1 MNKKVGITEVVLRD
15 GNQSLLSTRLKL
27 EDIIPIASKLD
38 NIGYSSIESWG
49 GAIFDSCVRYLDE
62 DPWERLR
69 ELKKAMPKTK
79 QQMLLRG
86 QNLVGYKHYSDEIV
100 TKFIEKSVLNGIDI
114 FRIFDALNDLR
125 NIKHSVEIVKKN
137 GKHAQ
142 GTIAYT
148 ISPVHTLQTWVDLA
162 KEIEDLDCNSLCIK
176 DMSGIL
182 SPEFAYDL
190 ISKLK
195 KEISI
200 PVHLHTHAT
209 TGMSNLTNMRA
220 VEAGVD
226 NIDTVHTLQT
236 WVDLA
241 KEIEDLDCNSLCIK
255 DMSGILSPEFAYD
268 LISKLK
274 KEISI
279 PIHLHTHATTGMS
292 NLTNMRAV
300 EAGVDNIDTSISSM
314 SMGYGH
320 SATET
325 MIYLLNEKNIDV
337 NINLKDLLKIS
348 EYFKTI
354 RDKYREFEGS
364 MKGVDLQMLINQ
376 VPGGMLSNL
385 ETQLKNLGKE
395 ELLEDV
401 VSEIYEVRKD
411 VGFVPLVTPASQII
425 GAQALS
431 NILNERYET
440 LSIEIIDL
448 ILGYYGKLP
457 GEINTNLFNK
467 ALEQKNDITSR
478 PADLLLEKF
487 EDFRENLKQYC
498 KKLEI
503 KDLSSIEENILT
515 FILIPYGS
523 EKIFKKMSS

>member
-38 NIGYSSIESWG
+38 DIGYSSIESWG

-100 TKFIEKSVLNGIDI
+100 SKFIEKSVLNGIDI

-148 ISPVHTLQTWVDLA
+148 ISPVHTLQTWIDLA

-226 NIDTVHTLQT
+226 NIDT
-236 WVDLA
+236 
-241 KEIEDLDCNSLCIK
+241 
-255 DMSGILSPEFAYD
+255 
-268 LISKLK
+268 
-274 KEISI
+274 
-279 PIHLHTHATTGMS
+279 
-292 NLTNMRAV
+292 
-300 EAGVDNIDTSISSM
+300 SISSM

-337 NINLKDLLKIS
+337 DINLNELLKIS
-348 EYFKTI
+348 EYFKAI

-395 ELLEDV
+395 ELLDDV
-401 VSEIYEVRKD
+401 VTEIYEVRKD

-457 GEINTNLFNK
+457 GEINTNLFKK
-467 ALEQKNDITSR
+467 ALEQKSNITER
-478 PADLLLEKF
+478 PADLLKEKF
-487 EDFRENLKQYC
+487 EDFKENLKQYC
-498 KKLEI
+498 SKLKI
-503 KDLSSIEENILT
+503 KDLSDIEENILT

>member
-1 MNKKVGITEVVLRD
+1 MNKKIGITEVVLRD

-27 EDIIPIASKLD
+27 DDILPIASKLD
-38 NIGYSSIESWG
+38 EVGYTSIESWG

-69 ELKKAMPKTK
+69 ELKKAMPKTN

-100 TKFIEKSVLNGIDI
+100 SKFIEKSAINGIDI

-125 NIKHSVEIVKKN
+125 NIKHSVEEVKKYD
-137 GKHAQ
+137 KHAQ

-148 ISPVHTLQTWVDLA
+148 ISPVHTLETWVDLA
-162 KEIEDLDCNSLCIK
+162 KQIEDLNCDSLCIK

-182 SPEFAYDL
+182 SPEFAYEL
-190 ISKLK
+190 IIRLK
-195 KEISI
+195 KE
-200 PVHLHTHAT
+200 L
-209 TGMSNLTNMRA
+209 
-220 VEAGVD
+220 
-226 NIDTVHTLQT
+226 
-236 WVDLA
+236 
-241 KEIEDLDCNSLCIK
+241 
-255 DMSGILSPEFAYD
+255 
-268 LISKLK
+268 
-274 KEISI
+274 SI

-292 NLTNMRAV
+292 NLTNMKAI

-325 MIYLLNEKNIDV
+325 MIYLLKEKNIDV
-337 NINLKDLLKIS
+337 DINLKDLLKIS
-348 EYFKTI
+348 EYFKAV
-354 RDKYREFEGS
+354 REKYKEFEGS
-364 MKGVDLQMLINQ
+364 MKGVDLQMLVNQ

-395 ELLEDV
+395 DLLEEV

-431 NILNERYET
+431 NILNKRYET

-457 GEINTNLFNK
+457 GEINTDLFEK
-467 ALEQKNDITSR
+467 ALDQKTNIKDR
-478 PADLLLEKF
+478 PADFLTEKF
-487 EDFRENLKQYC
+487 EDYKENLKQYC
-498 KKLEI
+498 KKLKI
-503 KDLSSIEENILT
+503 DDLSSIEENILT

-523 EKIFKKMSS
+523 ERIFKMMSS

>member
-27 EDIIPIASKLD
+27 DDMIQIASKLD
-38 NIGYSSIESWG
+38 DVGYSSIESWG

-62 DPWERLR
+62 DPWERLK
-69 ELKKAMPKTK
+69 ELKNAMPKTK

-100 TKFIEKSVLNGIDI
+100 SKFIDRSAFNGIDI

-148 ISPVHTLQTWVDLA
+148 ISPVHTLKSWIDLA
-162 KEIEDLDCNSLCIK
+162 KEIEDLDCDSLCIK

-190 ISKLK
+190 I
-195 KEISI
+195 
-200 PVHLHTHAT
+200 T
-209 TGMSNLTNMRA
+209 
-220 VEAGVD
+220 
-226 NIDTVHTLQT
+226 
-236 WVDLA
+236 
-241 KEIEDLDCNSLCIK
+241 
-255 DMSGILSPEFAYD
+255 
-268 LISKLK
+268 KLK

-292 NLTNMRAV
+292 NLTNMKAV

-325 MIYLLNEKNIDV
+325 MIYLLNEKNIYTD
-337 NINLKDLLKIS
+337 INLNDLLKIS
-348 EYFKTI
+348 EYF
-354 RDKYREFEGS
+354 RSVRERYGEFEGS

-395 ELLEDV
+395 DLLEEV

-431 NILNERYET
+431 NILNKRYET

-457 GEINTNLFNK
+457 GEINEDLFKK
-467 ALEQKNDITSR
+467 ALEKKKNITDR
-478 PADLLLEKF
+478 PADLLTEKF
-487 EDFRENLKQYC
+487 EDFKENLKKYC
-498 KKLEI
+498 STLKI
-503 KDLSSIEENILT
+503 KDISSIEENTLT

>member
-1 MNKKVGITEVVLRD
+1 MNKKIGITEVVLRD

-27 EDIIPIASKLD
+27 DDILPIASKLD
-38 NIGYSSIESWG
+38 EVGYTSIESWG

-69 ELKKAMPKTK
+69 ELKKAMPKTN

-100 TKFIEKSVLNGIDI
+100 SKFIEKSAINGIDI

-125 NIKHSVEIVKKN
+125 NIKHSVEEVKKYD
-137 GKHAQ
+137 KHAQ

-148 ISPVHTLQTWVDLA
+148 ISPVHTLETWVDLA
-162 KEIEDLDCNSLCIK
+162 KQIEDLSCDSLCIK

-182 SPEFAYDL
+182 SPEFAYEL
-190 ISKLK
+190 IIRLK
-195 KEISI
+195 KE
-200 PVHLHTHAT
+200 L
-209 TGMSNLTNMRA
+209 
-220 VEAGVD
+220 
-226 NIDTVHTLQT
+226 
-236 WVDLA
+236 
-241 KEIEDLDCNSLCIK
+241 
-255 DMSGILSPEFAYD
+255 
-268 LISKLK
+268 
-274 KEISI
+274 SI

-292 NLTNMRAV
+292 NLTNMKAI

-325 MIYLLNEKNIDV
+325 MIYLLKEKNIDV
-337 NINLKDLLKIS
+337 DINLKDLLKIS
-348 EYFKTI
+348 DYFKVV
-354 RDKYREFEGS
+354 REKYKEFEGS
-364 MKGVDLQMLINQ
+364 MKGVDLQMLVNQ

-395 ELLEDV
+395 DLLEEV

-431 NILNERYET
+431 NIINKRYET

-457 GEINTNLFNK
+457 GEINTDLFEK
-467 ALEQKNDITSR
+467 ALEQKTNIKDR
-478 PADLLLEKF
+478 PADFLTEKF
-487 EDFRENLKQYC
+487 EDYKENLKQYC
-498 KKLEI
+498 KKLKI
-503 KDLSSIEENILT
+503 DDLSRIEENILT

-523 EKIFKKMSS
+523 ERIFKMMSS

>member
-1 MNKKVGITEVVLRD
+1 MNKKIGITEVVLRD

-27 EDIIPIASKLD
+27 DDILPIASKLD
-38 NIGYSSIESWG
+38 EVGYTSIESWG

-69 ELKKAMPKTK
+69 ELKKAMPKTN

-100 TKFIEKSVLNGIDI
+100 SKFIEKSAINGIDI

-125 NIKHSVEIVKKN
+125 NIKHSVEEVKKYD
-137 GKHAQ
+137 KHAQ

-148 ISPVHTLQTWVDLA
+148 ISPVHTLETWVDLA
-162 KEIEDLDCNSLCIK
+162 KQIEDLNCDSLCIK

-182 SPEFAYDL
+182 SPEFAYEL
-190 ISKLK
+190 IIRLK
-195 KEISI
+195 KE
-200 PVHLHTHAT
+200 L
-209 TGMSNLTNMRA
+209 
-220 VEAGVD
+220 
-226 NIDTVHTLQT
+226 
-236 WVDLA
+236 
-241 KEIEDLDCNSLCIK
+241 
-255 DMSGILSPEFAYD
+255 
-268 LISKLK
+268 
-274 KEISI
+274 SI

-292 NLTNMRAV
+292 NLTNMKAI

-325 MIYLLNEKNIDV
+325 MIYLLKEKNIDV
-337 NINLKDLLKIS
+337 DINLKDLLKIS
-348 EYFKTI
+348 DYFKVV
-354 RDKYREFEGS
+354 REKYKEFEGS
-364 MKGVDLQMLINQ
+364 MKGVDLQMLVNQ

-395 ELLEDV
+395 DLLEEV

-431 NILNERYET
+431 NILNKRYET

-457 GEINTNLFNK
+457 GKINTDLFEK
-467 ALEQKNDITSR
+467 ALEQKTNIKDR
-478 PADLLLEKF
+478 PADFLTEKF
-487 EDFRENLKQYC
+487 EDYKENLKQYC
-498 KKLEI
+498 KKLKI
-503 KDLSSIEENILT
+503 DDLSRIEENILT

-523 EKIFKKMSS
+523 ERIFKMMSS

>member
-1 MNKKVGITEVVLRD
+1 MNKRVGITEVVLRD

-38 NIGYSSIESWG
+38 EIGYSSIESWG
-49 GAIFDSCVRYLDE
+49 GAVFDSCVRYLDE

-100 TKFIEKSVLNGIDI
+100 SKFIERSIDNGIDI

-148 ISPVHTLQTWVDLA
+148 ISPVHTIETWVDLA

-182 SPEFAYDL
+182 SPEYAFNL
-190 ISKLK
+190 IS
-195 KEISI
+195 
-200 PVHLHTHAT
+200 
-209 TGMSNLTNMRA
+209 
-220 VEAGVD
+220 
-226 NIDTVHTLQT
+226 Q
-236 WVDLA
+236 
-241 KEIEDLDCNSLCIK
+241 
-255 DMSGILSPEFAYD
+255 
-268 LISKLK
+268 LK

-325 MIYLLNEKNIDV
+325 MIYLLKEKNIDV
-337 NINLKDLLKIS
+337 DIELNDLLKIS
-348 EYFKTI
+348 EYFKSI
-354 RDKYREFEGS
+354 RYKYKEFEGS

-385 ETQLKNLGKE
+385 ETQLKNLGKD

-457 GEINTNLFNK
+457 GVINTNLFEK
-467 ALEQKNDITSR
+467 ALKQKNNITNR

-498 KKLEI
+498 KKLKI

>member
-27 EDIIPIASKLD
+27 DDMIPIASKLD
-38 NIGYSSIESWG
+38 DVGYSSIESWG

-62 DPWERLR
+62 DPWERLK
-69 ELKKAMPKTK
+69 ELKNAMPKTK

-100 TKFIEKSVLNGIDI
+100 SKFIDRSAFNGIDI

-148 ISPVHTLQTWVDLA
+148 ISPVHTLKSWIDLA
-162 KEIEDLDCNSLCIK
+162 KEIEDLDCDSLCIK

-190 ISKLK
+190 I
-195 KEISI
+195 
-200 PVHLHTHAT
+200 T
-209 TGMSNLTNMRA
+209 
-220 VEAGVD
+220 
-226 NIDTVHTLQT
+226 
-236 WVDLA
+236 
-241 KEIEDLDCNSLCIK
+241 
-255 DMSGILSPEFAYD
+255 
-268 LISKLK
+268 KLK

-292 NLTNMRAV
+292 NLTNMKAV

-325 MIYLLNEKNIDV
+325 MIYLLNEKNIYTD
-337 NINLKDLLKIS
+337 INLNDLLKIS
-348 EYFKTI
+348 EYF
-354 RDKYREFEGS
+354 RSVRERYGEFEGS

-395 ELLEDV
+395 DLLEEV

-431 NILNERYET
+431 NILNKRYET

-457 GEINTNLFNK
+457 GEINEDLFKK
-467 ALEQKNDITSR
+467 ALEKKKNITDR
-478 PADLLLEKF
+478 PADLLTEKF
-487 EDFRENLKQYC
+487 EDFKENLKKYC
-498 KKLEI
+498 STLKI
-503 KDLSSIEENILT
+503 KDISSIEENTLT

>member
-1 MNKKVGITEVVLRD
+1 MNKKIGITEVVLRD

-27 EDIIPIASKLD
+27 DDILPIASKLD
-38 NIGYSSIESWG
+38 EVGYTSIESWG

-69 ELKKAMPKTK
+69 ELKKAMPRTN

-100 TKFIEKSVLNGIDI
+100 SKFIEKSAINGIDI

-125 NIKHSVEIVKKN
+125 NIKHSVEEVKKYD
-137 GKHAQ
+137 KHAQ

-148 ISPVHTLQTWVDLA
+148 ISPVHTLETWIDLA
-162 KEIEDLDCNSLCIK
+162 KQIEDLNCDSLCIK

-182 SPEFAYDL
+182 SPEFAYEL
-190 ISKLK
+190 IIRLK
-195 KEISI
+195 KE
-200 PVHLHTHAT
+200 L
-209 TGMSNLTNMRA
+209 
-220 VEAGVD
+220 
-226 NIDTVHTLQT
+226 
-236 WVDLA
+236 
-241 KEIEDLDCNSLCIK
+241 
-255 DMSGILSPEFAYD
+255 
-268 LISKLK
+268 
-274 KEISI
+274 SI

-292 NLTNMRAV
+292 NLTNMKAI

-325 MIYLLNEKNIDV
+325 MIYLLKEKNIDV
-337 NINLKDLLKIS
+337 DINLKDLLNIS
-348 EYFKTI
+348 DYFKVV
-354 RDKYREFEGS
+354 REKYKEFEGS
-364 MKGVDLQMLINQ
+364 MKGVDLQMLVNQ

-395 ELLEDV
+395 DLLEEV

-431 NILNERYET
+431 NILNKRYET

-457 GEINTNLFNK
+457 GEINTDLFEK
-467 ALEQKNDITSR
+467 ALEQKTNIKDR
-478 PADLLLEKF
+478 PADFLTEKF
-487 EDFRENLKQYC
+487 EDYKENLKQYC
-498 KKLEI
+498 EKLKI
-503 KDLSSIEENILT
+503 DDLSRIEENILT

-523 EKIFKKMSS
+523 ERIFKMMSS

>member
-1 MNKKVGITEVVLRD
+1 MNKKIGITEVVLRD

-27 EDIIPIASKLD
+27 DDILPIASKLD
-38 NIGYSSIESWG
+38 EVGYTSIESWG

-69 ELKKAMPKTK
+69 ELKKAMPKTN

-100 TKFIEKSVLNGIDI
+100 SKFIEKSAINGIDI

-125 NIKHSVEIVKKN
+125 NIKHSVEEVKKYD
-137 GKHAQ
+137 KHAQ

-148 ISPVHTLQTWVDLA
+148 ISPVHTLETWVDLA
-162 KEIEDLDCNSLCIK
+162 KQIEDLNCDSLCIK

-182 SPEFAYDL
+182 SPEFAYEL
-190 ISKLK
+190 IIRLK
-195 KEISI
+195 KE
-200 PVHLHTHAT
+200 L
-209 TGMSNLTNMRA
+209 
-220 VEAGVD
+220 
-226 NIDTVHTLQT
+226 
-236 WVDLA
+236 
-241 KEIEDLDCNSLCIK
+241 
-255 DMSGILSPEFAYD
+255 
-268 LISKLK
+268 
-274 KEISI
+274 SI

-292 NLTNMRAV
+292 NLTNMKAI

-325 MIYLLNEKNIDV
+325 MIYLLKEKNIDV
-337 NINLKDLLKIS
+337 DINLKDLLKIS
-348 EYFKTI
+348 EYFKAV
-354 RDKYREFEGS
+354 REKYKEFEGS
-364 MKGVDLQMLINQ
+364 MKGVDLQMLVNQ

-395 ELLEDV
+395 DLLEEV

-431 NILNERYET
+431 NILNKRYET

-457 GEINTNLFNK
+457 GEINTDLFEK
-467 ALEQKNDITSR
+467 ALEQKTNIKDR
-478 PADLLLEKF
+478 PADFLTEKF
-487 EDFRENLKQYC
+487 EDYKENLKQYC
-498 KKLEI
+498 KKLKI
-503 KDLSSIEENILT
+503 DDLSRIEENILT

-523 EKIFKKMSS
+523 ERIFKMMSS

>member
-1 MNKKVGITEVVLRD
+1 MNKKIGITEVVLRD

-27 EDIIPIASKLD
+27 DDILPIASKLD
-38 NIGYSSIESWG
+38 EVGYTSIESWG

-69 ELKKAMPKTK
+69 ELKKAMPKTN

-100 TKFIEKSVLNGIDI
+100 SKFIEKSAINGIDI

-125 NIKHSVEIVKKN
+125 NIKHSVEEVKKYD
-137 GKHAQ
+137 KHAQ

-148 ISPVHTLQTWVDLA
+148 ISPVHTLETWVDLA
-162 KEIEDLDCNSLCIK
+162 KQIEDLNCDSLCIK

-182 SPEFAYDL
+182 SPEFAYEL
-190 ISKLK
+190 IIRLK
-195 KEISI
+195 KE
-200 PVHLHTHAT
+200 L
-209 TGMSNLTNMRA
+209 
-220 VEAGVD
+220 
-226 NIDTVHTLQT
+226 
-236 WVDLA
+236 
-241 KEIEDLDCNSLCIK
+241 
-255 DMSGILSPEFAYD
+255 
-268 LISKLK
+268 
-274 KEISI
+274 SI

-292 NLTNMRAV
+292 NLTNMKAI

-325 MIYLLNEKNIDV
+325 MIYLLKEKNIDV
-337 NINLKDLLKIS
+337 DINLKDLLKIS
-348 EYFKTI
+348 DYFKVV
-354 RDKYREFEGS
+354 REKYKEFEGS
-364 MKGVDLQMLINQ
+364 MKGVDLQMLVNQ

-395 ELLEDV
+395 DLLEEV

-431 NILNERYET
+431 NILNKRYET

-457 GEINTNLFNK
+457 GEINTDLFEK
-467 ALEQKNDITSR
+467 ALEQKTNIKDR
-478 PADLLLEKF
+478 PADFLTEKF
-487 EDFRENLKQYC
+487 EDYKENLKQYC
-498 KKLEI
+498 EKLKI
-503 KDLSSIEENILT
+503 DDLSSIEENILT

-523 EKIFKKMSS
+523 EKIFKMMSS

>member
-1 MNKKVGITEVVLRD
+1 MNKKIGITEVVLRD

-27 EDIIPIASKLD
+27 DDILPIASKLD
-38 NIGYSSIESWG
+38 DVGYTSIESWG

-62 DPWERLR
+62 DPWERLK
-69 ELKKAMPKTK
+69 ELKKAMPKTN

-100 TKFIEKSVLNGIDI
+100 SKFIEKSAINGIDI

-125 NIKHSVEIVKKN
+125 NIKHSVEEVKKHD
-137 GKHAQ
+137 KHAQ

-148 ISPVHTLQTWVDLA
+148 ISPVHTLDTWIDLA
-162 KEIEDLDCNSLCIK
+162 KQIEDLNCDSLCIK

-182 SPEFAYDL
+182 SPEFAYEL
-190 ISKLK
+190 IVKLK
-195 KEISI
+195 KE
-200 PVHLHTHAT
+200 L
-209 TGMSNLTNMRA
+209 
-220 VEAGVD
+220 
-226 NIDTVHTLQT
+226 
-236 WVDLA
+236 
-241 KEIEDLDCNSLCIK
+241 
-255 DMSGILSPEFAYD
+255 
-268 LISKLK
+268 
-274 KEISI
+274 SI

-292 NLTNMRAV
+292 NLTNMKAI

-325 MIYLLNEKNIDV
+325 MVYLLKEKNVDLD
-337 NINLKDLLKIS
+337 INLKDLLKIS
-348 EYFKTI
+348 DYFKVV
-354 RDKYREFEGS
+354 REKYKEFEGS
-364 MKGVDLQMLINQ
+364 MKGVDLQMLVNQ

-395 ELLEDV
+395 DLLEEV

-431 NILNERYET
+431 NILNKRYET

-457 GEINTNLFNK
+457 GDINKNLFEK
-467 ALEQKNDITSR
+467 ALEQKTNIKDR
-478 PADLLLEKF
+478 PADFLTEKF
-487 EDFRENLKQYC
+487 EDYKENLKQYC
-498 KKLEI
+498 RKLKI
-503 KDLSSIEENILT
+503 DDLSSVEENILT

-523 EKIFKKMSS
+523 ERILK

>member
-1 MNKKVGITEVVLRD
+1 MNKKIGITEVVLRD

-27 EDIIPIASKLD
+27 DDILPIASKLD
-38 NIGYSSIESWG
+38 EVGYTSIESWG

-69 ELKKAMPKTK
+69 ELKKAMPKTN

-100 TKFIEKSVLNGIDI
+100 SKFIEKSAINGIDI

-125 NIKHSVEIVKKN
+125 NIKHSVEEVKKYD
-137 GKHAQ
+137 KHAQ

-148 ISPVHTLQTWVDLA
+148 ISPVHTLETWVDLA
-162 KEIEDLDCNSLCIK
+162 KQIEDLSCDSLCIK

-182 SPEFAYDL
+182 SPEFAYEL
-190 ISKLK
+190 IIRLK
-195 KEISI
+195 KE
-200 PVHLHTHAT
+200 L
-209 TGMSNLTNMRA
+209 
-220 VEAGVD
+220 
-226 NIDTVHTLQT
+226 
-236 WVDLA
+236 
-241 KEIEDLDCNSLCIK
+241 
-255 DMSGILSPEFAYD
+255 
-268 LISKLK
+268 
-274 KEISI
+274 SI

-292 NLTNMRAV
+292 NLTNMKAI

-325 MIYLLNEKNIDV
+325 MIYLLKEKNIDV
-337 NINLKDLLKIS
+337 DINLKDLLKIS
-348 EYFKTI
+348 DYFKVV
-354 RDKYREFEGS
+354 REKYKEFEGS
-364 MKGVDLQMLINQ
+364 MKGVDLQMLVNQ

-395 ELLEDV
+395 DLLEEV

-431 NILNERYET
+431 NILNKRYET

-457 GEINTNLFNK
+457 GKINTDLFEK
-467 ALEQKNDITSR
+467 ALEQKTNIKDR
-478 PADLLLEKF
+478 PADFLTEKF
-487 EDFRENLKQYC
+487 EDYKENLKQYC
-498 KKLEI
+498 KKLKI
-503 KDLSSIEENILT
+503 DDLSRIEENILT

-523 EKIFKKMSS
+523 ERIFKMMSS

>member
-27 EDIIPIASKLD
+27 EDLIPIASNLD
-38 NIGYSSIESWG
+38 DIGYSSIESWG

-100 TKFIEKSVLNGIDI
+100 SKFIEKSVLNGIDI

-148 ISPVHTLQTWVDLA
+148 ISPVHTMQTWVDLA

-226 NIDTVHTLQT
+226 NIDT
-236 WVDLA
+236 
-241 KEIEDLDCNSLCIK
+241 
-255 DMSGILSPEFAYD
+255 
-268 LISKLK
+268 
-274 KEISI
+274 
-279 PIHLHTHATTGMS
+279 
-292 NLTNMRAV
+292 
-300 EAGVDNIDTSISSM
+300 SISSM

-325 MIYLLNEKNIDV
+325 MIYLLNEKKIDV

-354 RDKYREFEGS
+354 RDKYKEFEGS

-395 ELLEDV
+395 DLLDDV

-431 NILNERYET
+431 NILNGSYET

-457 GEINTNLFNK
+457 GKINPNLFEK
-467 ALEQKNDITSR
+467 ASDQKKYITER
-478 PADLLLEKF
+478 PADLLIEKF
-487 EDFRENLKQYC
+487 DDFKENLKKYC
-498 KKLEI
+498 NKLNI
-503 KDLSSIEENILT
+503 KDLSSTEENILT

-523 EKIFKKMSS
+523 EKIFKKISS

>member
-1 MNKKVGITEVVLRD
+1 MNKKIGITEVVLRD

-27 EDIIPIASKLD
+27 DDILPIASKLD
-38 NIGYSSIESWG
+38 EVGYSSIESWG

-69 ELKKAMPKTK
+69 ELKKAMPKTN

-100 TKFIEKSVLNGIDI
+100 SKFIEKSAINGIDI

-125 NIKHSVEIVKKN
+125 NIKHSVEEVKN
-137 GKHAQ
+137 YDKHAQ

-148 ISPVHTLQTWVDLA
+148 ISPVHTLETWIDLA
-162 KEIEDLDCNSLCIK
+162 KQIEDLNCDSLCIK

-190 ISKLK
+190 IFKLK
-195 KEISI
+195 KE
-200 PVHLHTHAT
+200 L
-209 TGMSNLTNMRA
+209 
-220 VEAGVD
+220 
-226 NIDTVHTLQT
+226 
-236 WVDLA
+236 
-241 KEIEDLDCNSLCIK
+241 
-255 DMSGILSPEFAYD
+255 
-268 LISKLK
+268 
-274 KEISI
+274 SI

-292 NLTNMRAV
+292 NLTNMKAI

-325 MIYLLNEKNIDV
+325 MIYLLKEKNIDV
-337 NINLKDLLKIS
+337 DINLKDLLKIS
-348 EYFKTI
+348 DYFKVV
-354 RDKYREFEGS
+354 REKYKEFEGS
-364 MKGVDLQMLINQ
+364 MKGVDLQMLVNQ

-395 ELLEDV
+395 DLLEEV

-431 NILNERYET
+431 NILNKRYET

-457 GEINTNLFNK
+457 GEINTDLFEK
-467 ALEQKNDITSR
+467 ALDKKTNIKDR
-478 PADLLLEKF
+478 PADFLTEKF
-487 EDFRENLKQYC
+487 EDYKENLKQYC
-498 KKLEI
+498 EKLKI
-503 KDLSSIEENILT
+503 DDLSGIEENILT

-523 EKIFKKMSS
+523 ERIFKMMSS

>member
-1 MNKKVGITEVVLRD
+1 MNKKIGITEVVLRD

-27 EDIIPIASKLD
+27 DDILPIASKLD
-38 NIGYSSIESWG
+38 EVGYTSIESWG

-69 ELKKAMPKTK
+69 ELKKAMPKTN

-100 TKFIEKSVLNGIDI
+100 SKFIEKSAINGIDI

-125 NIKHSVEIVKKN
+125 NIKHSVEEVKKYD
-137 GKHAQ
+137 KHAQ

-148 ISPVHTLQTWVDLA
+148 ISPVHTLETWVDLA
-162 KEIEDLDCNSLCIK
+162 KQIEDLSCDSLCIK

-182 SPEFAYDL
+182 SPEFAYEL
-190 ISKLK
+190 IIRLK
-195 KEISI
+195 KE
-200 PVHLHTHAT
+200 L
-209 TGMSNLTNMRA
+209 
-220 VEAGVD
+220 
-226 NIDTVHTLQT
+226 
-236 WVDLA
+236 
-241 KEIEDLDCNSLCIK
+241 
-255 DMSGILSPEFAYD
+255 
-268 LISKLK
+268 
-274 KEISI
+274 SI

-292 NLTNMRAV
+292 NLTNMKAI

-325 MIYLLNEKNIDV
+325 MIYLLKEKNIDV
-337 NINLKDLLKIS
+337 DINLKDLLKIS
-348 EYFKTI
+348 DYFKVV
-354 RDKYREFEGS
+354 REKYKEFEGS
-364 MKGVDLQMLINQ
+364 MKGVDLQMLVNQ

-395 ELLEDV
+395 DLLEEV

-431 NILNERYET
+431 NILNKRYET

-457 GEINTNLFNK
+457 GEINTDLFEK
-467 ALEQKNDITSR
+467 ALEQKTNIKDR
-478 PADLLLEKF
+478 PADFLTEKF
-487 EDFRENLKQYC
+487 EDYKENLKQYC
-498 KKLEI
+498 KKLKI
-503 KDLSSIEENILT
+503 DDLSSIEENILT

-523 EKIFKKMSS
+523 ERIFKMMSS

>member
-1 MNKKVGITEVVLRD
+1 MNKKIGITEVVLRD

-27 EDIIPIASKLD
+27 DDILPIASKLD
-38 NIGYSSIESWG
+38 EVGYTSIESWG

-69 ELKKAMPKTK
+69 ELKKAMPKTN

-100 TKFIEKSVLNGIDI
+100 SKFIEKSAINGIDI

-125 NIKHSVEIVKKN
+125 NIKHSVEEVKKYD
-137 GKHAQ
+137 KHAQ

-148 ISPVHTLQTWVDLA
+148 ISPVHTLETWVDLA
-162 KEIEDLDCNSLCIK
+162 KQIEDLSCDSLCIK

-182 SPEFAYDL
+182 SPEFAYEL
-190 ISKLK
+190 IIRLK
-195 KEISI
+195 KE
-200 PVHLHTHAT
+200 L
-209 TGMSNLTNMRA
+209 
-220 VEAGVD
+220 
-226 NIDTVHTLQT
+226 
-236 WVDLA
+236 
-241 KEIEDLDCNSLCIK
+241 
-255 DMSGILSPEFAYD
+255 
-268 LISKLK
+268 
-274 KEISI
+274 SI

-292 NLTNMRAV
+292 NLTNMKAI

-325 MIYLLNEKNIDV
+325 MIYLLKEKNIDV
-337 NINLKDLLKIS
+337 DINLKDLLKIS
-348 EYFKTI
+348 EYFKAV
-354 RDKYREFEGS
+354 REKYKEFEGS
-364 MKGVDLQMLINQ
+364 MKGVDLQMLVNQ

-395 ELLEDV
+395 DLLEEV

-431 NILNERYET
+431 NILNKRYET

-457 GEINTNLFNK
+457 GKINTDLFEK
-467 ALEQKNDITSR
+467 ALEQKTNIKDR
-478 PADLLLEKF
+478 PADFLTEKF
-487 EDFRENLKQYC
+487 EDYKENLKQYC
-498 KKLEI
+498 KKLKI
-503 KDLSSIEENILT
+503 DDLSSIEENILT

-523 EKIFKKMSS
+523 ERIFKMMSS

>member
-1 MNKKVGITEVVLRD
+1 
-15 GNQSLLSTRLKL
+15 LK
-27 EDIIPIASKLD
+27 
-38 NIGYSSIESWG
+38 SW
-49 GAIFDSCVRYLDE
+49 I
-62 DPWERLR
+62 
-69 ELKKAMPKTK
+69 
-79 QQMLLRG
+79 
-86 QNLVGYKHYSDEIV
+86 
-100 TKFIEKSVLNGIDI
+100 
-114 FRIFDALNDLR
+114 
-125 NIKHSVEIVKKN
+125 
-137 GKHAQ
+137 
-142 GTIAYT
+142 
-148 ISPVHTLQTWVDLA
+148 DLA
-162 KEIEDLDCNSLCIK
+162 KEIEDLDCDSLCIK

-190 ISKLK
+190 I
-195 KEISI
+195 
-200 PVHLHTHAT
+200 T
-209 TGMSNLTNMRA
+209 
-220 VEAGVD
+220 
-226 NIDTVHTLQT
+226 
-236 WVDLA
+236 
-241 KEIEDLDCNSLCIK
+241 
-255 DMSGILSPEFAYD
+255 
-268 LISKLK
+268 KLK

-292 NLTNMRAV
+292 NLTNMKAV

-325 MIYLLNEKNIDV
+325 MIYLLNEKNIYTD
-337 NINLKDLLKIS
+337 INLNDLLKIS
-348 EYFKTI
+348 EYF
-354 RDKYREFEGS
+354 RSVRERYGEFEGS

-395 ELLEDV
+395 DLLEEV

-431 NILNERYET
+431 NILNKRYET

-457 GEINTNLFNK
+457 GEINEDLFKK
-467 ALEQKNDITSR
+467 ALEKKKNITDR
-478 PADLLLEKF
+478 PADLLTEKF
-487 EDFRENLKQYC
+487 EDFKENLKKYC
-498 KKLEI
+498 STLKI
-503 KDLSSIEENILT
+503 KDISSIEENTLT

>member
-1 MNKKVGITEVVLRD
+1 VNKKIGITEVVLRD

-27 EDIIPIASKLD
+27 DDILPIASKLD
-38 NIGYSSIESWG
+38 EVGYTSIESWG

-69 ELKKAMPKTK
+69 ELKKAMPKTN

-100 TKFIEKSVLNGIDI
+100 SKFIEKSAINGIDI

-125 NIKHSVEIVKKN
+125 NIKHSVEEVKKYD
-137 GKHAQ
+137 KHAQ

-148 ISPVHTLQTWVDLA
+148 ISPVHTLETWVDLA
-162 KEIEDLDCNSLCIK
+162 KQIEDLNCDSLCIK

-182 SPEFAYDL
+182 SPEFAYEL
-190 ISKLK
+190 IIRLK
-195 KEISI
+195 KE
-200 PVHLHTHAT
+200 L
-209 TGMSNLTNMRA
+209 
-220 VEAGVD
+220 
-226 NIDTVHTLQT
+226 
-236 WVDLA
+236 
-241 KEIEDLDCNSLCIK
+241 
-255 DMSGILSPEFAYD
+255 
-268 LISKLK
+268 
-274 KEISI
+274 SI

-292 NLTNMRAV
+292 NLTNMKAI

-325 MIYLLNEKNIDV
+325 MIYLLKEKNIDV
-337 NINLKDLLKIS
+337 DINLKDLLKIS
-348 EYFKTI
+348 DYFKVV
-354 RDKYREFEGS
+354 REKYKEFEGS
-364 MKGVDLQMLINQ
+364 MKGVDLQMLVNQ

-395 ELLEDV
+395 DLLEEV

-431 NILNERYET
+431 NILNKRYET

-457 GEINTNLFNK
+457 GEINTDLFEK
-467 ALEQKNDITSR
+467 ALDQKTNIKDR
-478 PADLLLEKF
+478 PADFLTEKF
-487 EDFRENLKQYC
+487 EDYKENLKQYC
-498 KKLEI
+498 KKLKI
-503 KDLSSIEENILT
+503 DDLSSIEENILT

-523 EKIFKKMSS
+523 ERIFKMMSS

>member
-1 MNKKVGITEVVLRD
+1 MNKRVGITEVVLRD

-38 NIGYSSIESWG
+38 DIGYSSIESWG
-49 GAIFDSCVRYLDE
+49 GAVFDSCVRYLDE

-100 TKFIEKSVLNGIDI
+100 SKFIERSIDNGIDI

-148 ISPVHTLQTWVDLA
+148 ISPVHTIETWVDLA
-162 KEIEDLDCNSLCIK
+162 KEIEDLNCNSLCIK

-182 SPEFAYDL
+182 SPEFAFNL
-190 ISKLK
+190 IS
-195 KEISI
+195 
-200 PVHLHTHAT
+200 
-209 TGMSNLTNMRA
+209 
-220 VEAGVD
+220 
-226 NIDTVHTLQT
+226 Q
-236 WVDLA
+236 
-241 KEIEDLDCNSLCIK
+241 
-255 DMSGILSPEFAYD
+255 
-268 LISKLK
+268 LK

-300 EAGVDNIDTSISSM
+300 EAGIDNIDTSISSM

-325 MIYLLNEKNIDV
+325 MIYLLKEKNIDV
-337 NINLKDLLKIS
+337 DIELNDLLKIS
-348 EYFKTI
+348 EYFKSI
-354 RDKYREFEGS
+354 RYKYKEFEGS

-385 ETQLKNLGKE
+385 ETQLKNLGKD

-457 GEINTNLFNK
+457 GVINTNLFEK
-467 ALEQKNDITSR
+467 ALKQKNNITNR

-498 KKLEI
+498 KKLKI

>member
-1 MNKKVGITEVVLRD
+1 MNKKIGITEVVLRD

-27 EDIIPIASKLD
+27 DDILPIASKLD
-38 NIGYSSIESWG
+38 EVGYTSIESWG

-69 ELKKAMPKTK
+69 ELKKAMPKTN

-100 TKFIEKSVLNGIDI
+100 SKFIEKSAINGIDI

-125 NIKHSVEIVKKN
+125 NIKHSVEEVKKYD
-137 GKHAQ
+137 KHAQ

-148 ISPVHTLQTWVDLA
+148 ISPVHTLETWVDLA
-162 KEIEDLDCNSLCIK
+162 KQIEDLSCDSLCIK

-182 SPEFAYDL
+182 SPEFAYEL
-190 ISKLK
+190 IIRLK
-195 KEISI
+195 KE
-200 PVHLHTHAT
+200 L
-209 TGMSNLTNMRA
+209 
-220 VEAGVD
+220 
-226 NIDTVHTLQT
+226 
-236 WVDLA
+236 
-241 KEIEDLDCNSLCIK
+241 
-255 DMSGILSPEFAYD
+255 
-268 LISKLK
+268 
-274 KEISI
+274 SI

-292 NLTNMRAV
+292 NLTNMKAI

-325 MIYLLNEKNIDV
+325 MIYLLKEKNIDV
-337 NINLKDLLKIS
+337 DINLKDLLKIS
-348 EYFKTI
+348 EYFKVV
-354 RDKYREFEGS
+354 REKYKEFEGS
-364 MKGVDLQMLINQ
+364 MKGVDLQMLVNQ

-395 ELLEDV
+395 DLLEEV

-431 NILNERYET
+431 NILNKRYET

-457 GEINTNLFNK
+457 GEINTDLFEK
-467 ALEQKNDITSR
+467 ALEQKTNIKDR
-478 PADLLLEKF
+478 PADFLTEKF
-487 EDFRENLKQYC
+487 EDYKENLKQYC
-498 KKLEI
+498 EKLKI
-503 KDLSSIEENILT
+503 DDLSSIEENILT

-523 EKIFKKMSS
+523 ERIFKMMSS

>member
-1 MNKKVGITEVVLRD
+1 MNKKIGITEVVLRD

-27 EDIIPIASKLD
+27 DDILPIASKLD
-38 NIGYSSIESWG
+38 EVGYTSIESWG

-69 ELKKAMPKTK
+69 VLKKAMPKTK

-100 TKFIEKSVLNGIDI
+100 SKFIEKSAINGIDI

-125 NIKHSVEIVKKN
+125 NIKHSVEEVKKFD
-137 GKHAQ
+137 KHAQ

-148 ISPVHTLQTWVDLA
+148 ISPVHTLETWVDLA
-162 KEIEDLDCNSLCIK
+162 KQIEDLNCDSLCIK

-182 SPEFAYDL
+182 SPEFAYEL
-190 ISKLK
+190 IIRLK
-195 KEISI
+195 KE
-200 PVHLHTHAT
+200 L
-209 TGMSNLTNMRA
+209 
-220 VEAGVD
+220 
-226 NIDTVHTLQT
+226 
-236 WVDLA
+236 
-241 KEIEDLDCNSLCIK
+241 
-255 DMSGILSPEFAYD
+255 
-268 LISKLK
+268 
-274 KEISI
+274 SI

-292 NLTNMRAV
+292 NLTNMKAI

-325 MIYLLNEKNIDV
+325 MIYLLKEKNIDV
-337 NINLKDLLKIS
+337 DINLKDLLKIS
-348 EYFKTI
+348 DYFKVV
-354 RDKYREFEGS
+354 REKYKEFEGS
-364 MKGVDLQMLINQ
+364 MKGVDLQMLVNQ

-395 ELLEDV
+395 DLLEEV

-431 NILNERYET
+431 NILNKRYET

-457 GEINTNLFNK
+457 GEINTDLFEK
-467 ALEQKNDITSR
+467 ALEQKTNIKDR
-478 PADLLLEKF
+478 PADFLTEKF
-487 EDFRENLKQYC
+487 DDYKENLKQYC
-498 KKLEI
+498 KKLKI
-503 KDLSSIEENILT
+503 DDLSRIEENILT

-523 EKIFKKMSS
+523 ERIFKMMSS

>member
-1 MNKKVGITEVVLRD
+1 MNKKIGITEVVLRD

-27 EDIIPIASKLD
+27 DDILPIASKLD
-38 NIGYSSIESWG
+38 EVGYTSIESWG

-69 ELKKAMPKTK
+69 ELKKAMPKTN

-100 TKFIEKSVLNGIDI
+100 SKFIEKSAINGIDI

-125 NIKHSVEIVKKN
+125 NIKHSVEEVKKYD
-137 GKHAQ
+137 KHAQ

-148 ISPVHTLQTWVDLA
+148 ISPVHTLETWVDLA
-162 KEIEDLDCNSLCIK
+162 KQIEDLNCDSLCIK

-182 SPEFAYDL
+182 SPEFAYEL
-190 ISKLK
+190 IIRLK
-195 KEISI
+195 KE
-200 PVHLHTHAT
+200 L
-209 TGMSNLTNMRA
+209 
-220 VEAGVD
+220 
-226 NIDTVHTLQT
+226 
-236 WVDLA
+236 
-241 KEIEDLDCNSLCIK
+241 
-255 DMSGILSPEFAYD
+255 
-268 LISKLK
+268 
-274 KEISI
+274 SI

-292 NLTNMRAV
+292 NLTNMKAI

-325 MIYLLNEKNIDV
+325 MIYLLKEKNIDV
-337 NINLKDLLKIS
+337 DINLKDLLKIS
-348 EYFKTI
+348 DYFKVV
-354 RDKYREFEGS
+354 REKYKEFEGS
-364 MKGVDLQMLINQ
+364 KKGVDLQMLVNQ

-395 ELLEDV
+395 DLLEEV

-431 NILNERYET
+431 NILNKRYET

-457 GEINTNLFNK
+457 GKINTDLFEK
-467 ALEQKNDITSR
+467 ALEQKTNIKDR
-478 PADLLLEKF
+478 PADFLTEKF
-487 EDFRENLKQYC
+487 DDYKENLKQYC
-498 KKLEI
+498 KKLKI
-503 KDLSSIEENILT
+503 DDLSRIEENILT

-523 EKIFKKMSS
+523 ERIFKMMSS

>member
-1 MNKKVGITEVVLRD
+1 MNKKIGITEVVLRD

-27 EDIIPIASKLD
+27 DDILPIASKLD
-38 NIGYSSIESWG
+38 EVGYTSIESWG

-69 ELKKAMPKTK
+69 ELKKAMPKTN

-100 TKFIEKSVLNGIDI
+100 SKFIEKSAINGIDI

-125 NIKHSVEIVKKN
+125 NIKHSVEEVKKYD
-137 GKHAQ
+137 KHAQ

-148 ISPVHTLQTWVDLA
+148 ISPVHTLETWVDLA
-162 KEIEDLDCNSLCIK
+162 KQIEDLSCDSLCIK

-182 SPEFAYDL
+182 SPEFAYEL
-190 ISKLK
+190 IIRLK
-195 KEISI
+195 KE
-200 PVHLHTHAT
+200 L
-209 TGMSNLTNMRA
+209 
-220 VEAGVD
+220 
-226 NIDTVHTLQT
+226 
-236 WVDLA
+236 
-241 KEIEDLDCNSLCIK
+241 
-255 DMSGILSPEFAYD
+255 
-268 LISKLK
+268 
-274 KEISI
+274 SI

-292 NLTNMRAV
+292 NLTNMKAI

-325 MIYLLNEKNIDV
+325 MIYLLKEKNIDV
-337 NINLKDLLKIS
+337 DINLKDLLKIS
-348 EYFKTI
+348 EYFKAV
-354 RDKYREFEGS
+354 REKYKEFEGS
-364 MKGVDLQMLINQ
+364 MKGVDLQMLVNQ

-395 ELLEDV
+395 DLLEEV

-431 NILNERYET
+431 NILNKRYET

-457 GEINTNLFNK
+457 GKINTDLFEK
-467 ALEQKNDITSR
+467 ALEQKTNIKDR
-478 PADLLLEKF
+478 PADFLTEKF
-487 EDFRENLKQYC
+487 EDYKENLKQYC
-498 KKLEI
+498 EKLKI
-503 KDLSSIEENILT
+503 DDLSSIEENILT

-523 EKIFKKMSS
+523 ERIFKMMSS

>member
-1 MNKKVGITEVVLRD
+1 MNKKIGITEVVLRD

-27 EDIIPIASKLD
+27 DDILPIASKLD
-38 NIGYSSIESWG
+38 EVGYTSIESWG

-69 ELKKAMPKTK
+69 ELKKAMPKTN

-100 TKFIEKSVLNGIDI
+100 SKFIEKSAINGIDI

-125 NIKHSVEIVKKN
+125 NIKHSVEEVKKYD
-137 GKHAQ
+137 KHAQ

-148 ISPVHTLQTWVDLA
+148 ISPVHTLETWVDLA
-162 KEIEDLDCNSLCIK
+162 KQIEDLSCDSLCIK

-182 SPEFAYDL
+182 SPEFAYEL
-190 ISKLK
+190 IIRLK
-195 KEISI
+195 KE
-200 PVHLHTHAT
+200 L
-209 TGMSNLTNMRA
+209 
-220 VEAGVD
+220 
-226 NIDTVHTLQT
+226 
-236 WVDLA
+236 
-241 KEIEDLDCNSLCIK
+241 
-255 DMSGILSPEFAYD
+255 
-268 LISKLK
+268 
-274 KEISI
+274 SI

-292 NLTNMRAV
+292 NLTNMKAI

-325 MIYLLNEKNIDV
+325 MIYLLKEKNIDV
-337 NINLKDLLKIS
+337 DINLKDLLKIS
-348 EYFKTI
+348 DYFKVV
-354 RDKYREFEGS
+354 REKYKEFEGS
-364 MKGVDLQMLINQ
+364 MKGVDLQMLVNQ

-395 ELLEDV
+395 DLLEEV

-431 NILNERYET
+431 NILNKRYET

-457 GEINTNLFNK
+457 GEINTDLFEK
-467 ALEQKNDITSR
+467 ALDQKTNIKDR
-478 PADLLLEKF
+478 PADFLTEKF
-487 EDFRENLKQYC
+487 EDYKENLKQYC
-498 KKLEI
+498 KKLKI
-503 KDLSSIEENILT
+503 DDLSRIEENILT

-523 EKIFKKMSS
+523 ERIFKMMSS

>member
-1 MNKKVGITEVVLRD
+1 MNKKIGITEVVLRD

-27 EDIIPIASKLD
+27 DDILPIASKLD
-38 NIGYSSIESWG
+38 EVGYTSIESWG

-69 ELKKAMPKTK
+69 ELKKAMPKTN

-100 TKFIEKSVLNGIDI
+100 SKFIEKSAINGIDI

-125 NIKHSVEIVKKN
+125 NIKHSVEEVKKYD
-137 GKHAQ
+137 KHAQ

-148 ISPVHTLQTWVDLA
+148 ISPVHTLETWVDLA
-162 KEIEDLDCNSLCIK
+162 KQIEDLSCDSLCIK

-182 SPEFAYDL
+182 SPEFAYEL
-190 ISKLK
+190 IIRLK
-195 KEISI
+195 KE
-200 PVHLHTHAT
+200 L
-209 TGMSNLTNMRA
+209 
-220 VEAGVD
+220 
-226 NIDTVHTLQT
+226 
-236 WVDLA
+236 
-241 KEIEDLDCNSLCIK
+241 
-255 DMSGILSPEFAYD
+255 
-268 LISKLK
+268 
-274 KEISI
+274 SI

-292 NLTNMRAV
+292 NLTNMKAI

-325 MIYLLNEKNIDV
+325 MIYLLKEKNIDV
-337 NINLKDLLKIS
+337 DINLKDLLKIS
-348 EYFKTI
+348 DYFKVV
-354 RDKYREFEGS
+354 REKYKEFEGS
-364 MKGVDLQMLINQ
+364 MKGVDLQMLVNQ

-395 ELLEDV
+395 DLLEEV

-431 NILNERYET
+431 NIINKRYET

-457 GEINTNLFNK
+457 GEINTDLFEK
-467 ALEQKNDITSR
+467 ALEQKTNIKDR
-478 PADLLLEKF
+478 PADFLTEKF
-487 EDFRENLKQYC
+487 EDYKENLKQYC
-498 KKLEI
+498 EKLKI
-503 KDLSSIEENILT
+503 DDLSSIEENILT

-523 EKIFKKMSS
+523 ERIFKMMSS

>member
-1 MNKKVGITEVVLRD
+1 MNKKIGITEVVLRD

-27 EDIIPIASKLD
+27 DDILPIASKLD
-38 NIGYSSIESWG
+38 EVGYTSIESWG

-100 TKFIEKSVLNGIDI
+100 SKFIEKSAINGIDI

-125 NIKHSVEIVKKN
+125 NIKHSVEEVKKYD
-137 GKHAQ
+137 KHAQ

-148 ISPVHTLQTWVDLA
+148 ISPVHTLETWVDLA
-162 KEIEDLDCNSLCIK
+162 KQIEDLNCDSLCIK

-182 SPEFAYDL
+182 SPEFAYEL
-190 ISKLK
+190 IIRLK
-195 KEISI
+195 KE
-200 PVHLHTHAT
+200 L
-209 TGMSNLTNMRA
+209 
-220 VEAGVD
+220 
-226 NIDTVHTLQT
+226 
-236 WVDLA
+236 
-241 KEIEDLDCNSLCIK
+241 
-255 DMSGILSPEFAYD
+255 
-268 LISKLK
+268 
-274 KEISI
+274 SI

-292 NLTNMRAV
+292 NLTNMKAI

-325 MIYLLNEKNIDV
+325 MIYLLKEKNIDV
-337 NINLKDLLKIS
+337 DINLKDLLKIS
-348 EYFKTI
+348 DYFKVV
-354 RDKYREFEGS
+354 REKYKEFEGS
-364 MKGVDLQMLINQ
+364 MKGVDLQMLVNQ

-395 ELLEDV
+395 DLLEEV

-431 NILNERYET
+431 NIINKRYET

-457 GEINTNLFNK
+457 GKINTDLFEK
-467 ALEQKNDITSR
+467 ALEQKTNIKDR
-478 PADLLLEKF
+478 PADFLTEKF
-487 EDFRENLKQYC
+487 DDYKENLKQYC
-498 KKLEI
+498 KKLKI
-503 KDLSSIEENILT
+503 DDLSRIEENILT

-523 EKIFKKMSS
+523 ERIFKMMSS

>member
-1 MNKKVGITEVVLRD
+1 MNKKIGITEVVLRD

-27 EDIIPIASKLD
+27 DDILPIASKLD
-38 NIGYSSIESWG
+38 EVGYTSIESWG

-69 ELKKAMPKTK
+69 ELKKAMPRTN

-100 TKFIEKSVLNGIDI
+100 SKFIEKSAINGIDI

-125 NIKHSVEIVKKN
+125 NIKHSVEEVKKYD
-137 GKHAQ
+137 KHAQ

-148 ISPVHTLQTWVDLA
+148 ISPVHTLETWVDLA
-162 KEIEDLDCNSLCIK
+162 KQIEDLNCDSLCIK

-182 SPEFAYDL
+182 SPEFAYEL
-190 ISKLK
+190 IFRLK
-195 KEISI
+195 KE
-200 PVHLHTHAT
+200 L
-209 TGMSNLTNMRA
+209 
-220 VEAGVD
+220 
-226 NIDTVHTLQT
+226 
-236 WVDLA
+236 
-241 KEIEDLDCNSLCIK
+241 
-255 DMSGILSPEFAYD
+255 
-268 LISKLK
+268 
-274 KEISI
+274 SI

-292 NLTNMRAV
+292 NLTNMKAI

-325 MIYLLNEKNIDV
+325 MIYLLKEKNIDV
-337 NINLKDLLKIS
+337 DINLKDLLKIS
-348 EYFKTI
+348 DYFKVV
-354 RDKYREFEGS
+354 REKYKEFEGS
-364 MKGVDLQMLINQ
+364 MKGVDLQMLVNQ

-395 ELLEDV
+395 DLLEEV

-431 NILNERYET
+431 NIINKRYET

-457 GEINTNLFNK
+457 GEINTDLFEK
-467 ALEQKNDITSR
+467 ALEQKTNIKDR
-478 PADLLLEKF
+478 PADFLTEKF
-487 EDFRENLKQYC
+487 EDYKENLKQYC
-498 KKLEI
+498 EKLKI
-503 KDLSSIEENILT
+503 DDLSSIEENILT

-523 EKIFKKMSS
+523 ERIFKMMSS

>member
-1 MNKKVGITEVVLRD
+1 MNKKIGITEVVLRD

-27 EDIIPIASKLD
+27 DDILPIASKLD
-38 NIGYSSIESWG
+38 EVGYTSIESWG

-69 ELKKAMPKTK
+69 ELKKAMPKTN

-100 TKFIEKSVLNGIDI
+100 SKFIEKSAINGIDI

-125 NIKHSVEIVKKN
+125 NIKHSVEEVKKYD
-137 GKHAQ
+137 KHAQ

-148 ISPVHTLQTWVDLA
+148 ISPVHTLETWVDLA
-162 KEIEDLDCNSLCIK
+162 KQIEDLSCDSLCIK

-182 SPEFAYDL
+182 SPEFAYEL
-190 ISKLK
+190 IIRLK
-195 KEISI
+195 KE
-200 PVHLHTHAT
+200 L
-209 TGMSNLTNMRA
+209 
-220 VEAGVD
+220 
-226 NIDTVHTLQT
+226 
-236 WVDLA
+236 
-241 KEIEDLDCNSLCIK
+241 
-255 DMSGILSPEFAYD
+255 
-268 LISKLK
+268 
-274 KEISI
+274 SI

-292 NLTNMRAV
+292 NLTNMKAI

-325 MIYLLNEKNIDV
+325 MIYLLKEKNIDV
-337 NINLKDLLKIS
+337 DINLKDLLKIS
-348 EYFKTI
+348 DYFKVV
-354 RDKYREFEGS
+354 REKYKEFEGS
-364 MKGVDLQMLINQ
+364 MKGVDLQMLVNQ

-395 ELLEDV
+395 DLLEEV

-431 NILNERYET
+431 NIINKRYET
-440 LSIEIIDL
+440 PSIEIIDL

-457 GEINTNLFNK
+457 GEINAVLFAK
-467 ALEQKNDITSR
+467 ALEQKTNIKDR
-478 PADLLLEKF
+478 PADFLTEKF
-487 EDFRENLKQYC
+487 DDYKENLKQYC
-498 KKLEI
+498 KKLKI
-503 KDLSSIEENILT
+503 DDLSRIEENILT

-523 EKIFKKMSS
+523 ERIFKMMSS

>member
-1 MNKKVGITEVVLRD
+1 MNKKIGITEVVLRD

-27 EDIIPIASKLD
+27 DDILPIASKLD
-38 NIGYSSIESWG
+38 EVGYTSIESWG

-69 ELKKAMPKTK
+69 ELKKAMPKTN

-100 TKFIEKSVLNGIDI
+100 SKFIEKSAINGIDI

-125 NIKHSVEIVKKN
+125 NIKHSVEEVKKYD
-137 GKHAQ
+137 KHAQ

-148 ISPVHTLQTWVDLA
+148 ISPVHTLETWVDLA
-162 KEIEDLDCNSLCIK
+162 KQIEDLNCDSLCIK

-182 SPEFAYDL
+182 SPEFAYEL
-190 ISKLK
+190 IIRLK
-195 KEISI
+195 KE
-200 PVHLHTHAT
+200 L
-209 TGMSNLTNMRA
+209 
-220 VEAGVD
+220 
-226 NIDTVHTLQT
+226 
-236 WVDLA
+236 
-241 KEIEDLDCNSLCIK
+241 
-255 DMSGILSPEFAYD
+255 
-268 LISKLK
+268 
-274 KEISI
+274 SI

-292 NLTNMRAV
+292 NLTNMKAI

-325 MIYLLNEKNIDV
+325 MIYLLKEKNIDV
-337 NINLKDLLKIS
+337 DINLKDLLKIS
-348 EYFKTI
+348 EYFKAV
-354 RDKYREFEGS
+354 REKYKEFEGS
-364 MKGVDLQMLINQ
+364 MKGVDLQMLVNQ

-395 ELLEDV
+395 DLLEEV

-431 NILNERYET
+431 NILNKRYET

-457 GEINTNLFNK
+457 GEINTDLFEK
-467 ALEQKNDITSR
+467 ALEQKTNINDR
-478 PADLLLEKF
+478 PADFLTEKF
-487 EDFRENLKQYC
+487 EDYKENLKQYC
-498 KKLEI
+498 KKLKI
-503 KDLSSIEENILT
+503 DDLSSIEENILT

-523 EKIFKKMSS
+523 ERIFKMMSS

>member
-1 MNKKVGITEVVLRD
+1 VNKKIGITEVVLRD

-27 EDIIPIASKLD
+27 DDILPIASKLD
-38 NIGYSSIESWG
+38 EVGYTSIESWG

-69 ELKKAMPKTK
+69 ELKKAMPKTN

-100 TKFIEKSVLNGIDI
+100 SKFIEKSAINGIDI

-125 NIKHSVEIVKKN
+125 NIKHSVEEVKKYD
-137 GKHAQ
+137 KHAQ

-148 ISPVHTLQTWVDLA
+148 ISPVHTLETWVELA
-162 KEIEDLDCNSLCIK
+162 KQIEDLNCDSLCIK

-182 SPEFAYDL
+182 SPEFAYEL
-190 ISKLK
+190 IIRLK
-195 KEISI
+195 KE
-200 PVHLHTHAT
+200 L
-209 TGMSNLTNMRA
+209 
-220 VEAGVD
+220 
-226 NIDTVHTLQT
+226 
-236 WVDLA
+236 
-241 KEIEDLDCNSLCIK
+241 
-255 DMSGILSPEFAYD
+255 
-268 LISKLK
+268 
-274 KEISI
+274 SI

-292 NLTNMRAV
+292 NLTNMKAI

-325 MIYLLNEKNIDV
+325 MIYLLKEKNIDV
-337 NINLKDLLKIS
+337 DINLKDLLKIS
-348 EYFKTI
+348 DYFKAV
-354 RDKYREFEGS
+354 REKYKEFEGS
-364 MKGVDLQMLINQ
+364 MKGVDLQMLVNQ

-395 ELLEDV
+395 DLLEEV

-431 NILNERYET
+431 NILNKRYET

-457 GEINTNLFNK
+457 GKINTDLFEK
-467 ALEQKNDITSR
+467 ALEQKTNIKDR
-478 PADLLLEKF
+478 PADFLTEKF
-487 EDFRENLKQYC
+487 DDYKENLKQYC
-498 KKLEI
+498 KKLKI
-503 KDLSSIEENILT
+503 DDLSRIEENILT

-523 EKIFKKMSS
+523 ERIFKMMSS

>member
-1 MNKKVGITEVVLRD
+1 MNKRVGITEVVLRD

-38 NIGYSSIESWG
+38 DIGYSSIESWG
-49 GAIFDSCVRYLDE
+49 GAVFDSCVRYLDE

-100 TKFIEKSVLNGIDI
+100 SKFIERSIDNGIDI

-148 ISPVHTLQTWVDLA
+148 ISPVHTIETWVDLA

-182 SPEFAYDL
+182 SPEFAFNL
-190 ISKLK
+190 IS
-195 KEISI
+195 
-200 PVHLHTHAT
+200 
-209 TGMSNLTNMRA
+209 
-220 VEAGVD
+220 
-226 NIDTVHTLQT
+226 Q
-236 WVDLA
+236 
-241 KEIEDLDCNSLCIK
+241 
-255 DMSGILSPEFAYD
+255 
-268 LISKLK
+268 LK

-300 EAGVDNIDTSISSM
+300 EAGIDNIDTSISSM

-325 MIYLLNEKNIDV
+325 MIYLLKEKNIDV
-337 NINLKDLLKIS
+337 DIELNDLLKIS
-348 EYFKTI
+348 EYFKSI
-354 RDKYREFEGS
+354 RYKYKEFEGS

-385 ETQLKNLGKE
+385 ETQLKNLGKD

-457 GEINTNLFNK
+457 GVINTNLFEK
-467 ALEQKNDITSR
+467 ALKQKNNITNR

-498 KKLEI
+498 KKLKI